1 MIPEQIDQLIIA
13 RLSGEETQ
21 EEAKEL
27 DLWLRQSEANQKLYR
42 EYENLWSETRKLY
55 QHKEPNL
62 EACLNQFEKV
72 CYHRERKI
80 YSWIRYAAVI
90 LLPLALALGIYILQQ
105 PEPQLAENILAPN
118 QHKVQLLLSNGQ
130 KLNLAANQHAEFRES
145 QGIKINQQGN
155 TLNYEAAEEETKT
168 TSGEV
173 QYNTLIIPRGA
184 EYSLILADGTKIYL
198 NSESELRYPV
208 KFSGNERRVF
218 LKGEA
223 YFDVTTDK
231 TKPFIVNAQELDIQ
245 VLGTA
250 FNIMAYQD
258 VPQIETTLERGCV
271 KVEGAGKQLILHPGM
286 QAVLKKSDATLSSHE
301 VNTEL
306 YTSWKEDKMI
316 FENMQMEELLQ
327 KLSRWYDF
335 NVFYQNPKTKTIR
348 LTGHIS
354 KHETIST
361 MLELLETM
369 GKVKF
374 NIKERNI
381 TVSESAN

>member
-1 MIPEQIDQLIIA
+1 MVPEQIDQLIIA

-21 EEAKEL
+21 KEAKEL
-27 DLWLRQSEANQKLYR
+27 DLWLQESKDNQKLYR

-72 CYHRERKI
+72 CYHRERNI

-90 LLPLALALGIYILQQ
+90 VLPLALGIYILQQ
-105 PEPQLAENILAPN
+105 QPEPQLAQNLLTPN

-130 KLNLAANQHAEFRES
+130 KLDLAADQHTQFQES

-155 TLNYEAAEEETKT
+155 TLNYEAAEEETKVN
-168 TSGEV
+168 SDKV

-223 YFDVTTDK
+223 YFDVITDK
-231 TKPFIVNAQELDIQ
+231 TKPFIVNVQELDIQ

-271 KVEGAGKQLILHPGM
+271 KVEGVGKQLILHPGM
-286 QAVLKKSDATLSSHE
+286 QAVFKKSDATLSSHE
-301 VNTEL
+301 VNTKL

-335 NVFYQNPKTKTIR
+335 NVFYQNPQAKTIR

-374 NIKERNI
+374 NIKGQNI
-381 TVSESAN
+381 TVSESAQ